1 MDDIARS
8 PVSSRMMRAIFIIVF
23 VLAGVVSS
31 EPAWSSDVHVQI
43 RQIQQER
50 AHLKALREDLESRLG
65 QLGRSLKKLDRALV
79 RASSDTRQAVTVVRQ
94 ADVHLADL
102 TARRLKLEKRVDIL
116 KRSMMRE
123 AAAAY
128 RYAGRTP
135 LWLDVMFGANV
146 ADIPHR
152 QYILSRLMTVQAEH
166 RHEFAQSVA
175 DLMRMEQEVAHQR
188 IELDRLRQDKLVFQQ
203 QLAGRQKAK
212 RMLWKKMRKDS
223 SLQKQRDAELARQE
237 AALKQ
242 LLQGIGSTLLASDTG
257 LKWVPMRKRKG
268 RLPWPIKGRIV
279 AHFHSR
285 PAPGRPRLA
294 GIQLAPR
301 HGRGQVKAIAAGQVR
316 YADWFGGYGLM
327 LIVDHGDGLI
337 TVYAHNDALYK
348 NLGDWVEAGDILADA
363 GNTGWVKDVRLYF
376 EVRDEGRPVNP
387 VRWCRK

>member
-1 MDDIARS
+1 MNFTRRS
-8 PVSSRMMRAIFIIVF
+8 HGIFVGILM
-23 VLAGVVSS
+23 LAGAVFSL
-31 EPAWSSDVHVQI
+31 PAWAAGDVHVQI

-50 AHLKALREDLESRLG
+50 AHLKILREKLESRLG
-65 QLGRSLKKLDRALV
+65 QLGRTLKKLDKELV
-79 RASSDTRQAVTVVRQ
+79 RASSDTRQAAVAVRQ
-94 ADVHLADL
+94 ADAHLADL
-102 TARRLKLEKRVDIL
+102 TARRLKLEQRVAAL
-116 KRSMMRE
+116 KRSMMLE

-128 RYAGRTP
+128 RYAGRPP
-135 LWLDVMFGANV
+135 LWLDVMFGAQV
-146 ADIPHR
+146 TDIPHH
-152 QYILSRLMTVQAEH
+152 QYMLSRLMAVQAEH
-166 RHEFAQSVA
+166 RRDFAQSVA
-175 DLMRMEQEVAHQR
+175 DLAQMEVQVKDQR
-188 IELDRLRQDKLVFQQ
+188 VELERLRQEKLAFQQ
-203 QLAGRQKAK
+203 QLAKRQRAK

-237 AALKQ
+237 AALKR
-242 LLQGIGSTLLASDTG
+242 LLQGIGSSTLLSSDTG
-257 LKWVPMRKRKG
+257 QKWVPMRKRKG
-268 RLPWPIKGRIV
+268 RLAWPLKGKIV

-348 NLGDWVEAGDILADA
+348 NLGDWVEAGDVLADA

>member
-1 MDDIARS
+1 
-8 PVSSRMMRAIFIIVF
+8 
-23 VLAGVVSS
+23 
-31 EPAWSSDVHVQI
+31 VHVQI

-79 RASSDTRQAVTVVRQ
+79 RASSDTRQAVAAVRQ

-116 KRSMMRE
+116 KRSMMHE

-128 RYAGRTP
+128 RYAGRPP

-152 QYILSRLMTVQAEH
+152 QYILSRLMTEQAQH
-166 RHEFAQSVA
+166 RREFMQSMA
-175 DLMRMEQEVAHQR
+175 DLMRMEQEVTHQR
-188 IELDRLRQDKLVFQQ
+188 AELDRLRQEKLVFQQ
-203 QLAGRQKAK
+203 NLAGRQKAK
-212 RMLWKKMRKDS
+212 RMLWKRMRKDS
-223 SLQKQRDAELARQE
+223 SLQKQRDVELARQE

-242 LLQGIGSTLLASDTG
+242 LLQGIGSTLLSSDTG
-257 LKWVPMRKRKG
+257 LKRVPMRKRKG

-294 GIQLAPR
+294 GIELAPR

>member
-1 MDDIARS
+1 M
-8 PVSSRMMRAIFIIVF
+8 
-23 VLAGVVSS
+23 LAGAVFSL
-31 EPAWSSDVHVQI
+31 PAWAASDVHVQI

-50 AHLKALREDLESRLG
+50 AHLKALREKLESRLG
-65 QLGRSLKKLDRALV
+65 QLGRSMKNLDRALV
-79 RASSDTRQAVTVVRQ
+79 RASSDTRQAAAAVRQ
-94 ADVHLADL
+94 ADVRLAGL
-102 TARRLKLEKRVDIL
+102 TARRLKLEQRVTAL
-116 KRSMMRE
+116 KHSMLRE
-123 AAAAY
+123 AAVAY
-128 RYAGRTP
+128 RHAGRPT
-135 LWLDVMFGANV
+135 LWLDVMFGAQV

-166 RHEFAQSVA
+166 RREFTQSAA
-175 DLMRMEQEVAHQR
+175 DLMRVEQQVKHQR
-188 IELDRLRQDKLVFQQ
+188 IELDRLRREKLAFQQ
-203 QLAGRQKAK
+203 QLAERQKAK
-212 RMLWKKMRKDS
+212 RRLWKKVRKDAR
-223 SLQKQRDAELARQE
+223 LQKQRDAELARQE

-242 LLQGIGSTLLASDTG
+242 LLQGIGSTLLSSDTG
-257 LKWVPMRKRKG
+257 LEWIPMRKQKG
-268 RLPWPIKGRIV
+268 RLPWPLKGKIV

-294 GIQLAPR
+294 GVQLAPR

-348 NLGDWVEAGDILADA
+348 NLGDWVEAGDMLADA

>member
-1 MDDIARS
+1 MSILS
-8 PVSSRMMRAIFIIVF
+8 PIFLSILMLTGAVF
-23 VLAGVVSS
+23 SL
-31 EPAWSSDVHVQI
+31 PAWAASDVHIQI

-50 AHLKALREDLESRLG
+50 AHLKAVREKLEARLG
-65 QLGRSLKKLDRALV
+65 QLGRSLKNLDRALV
-79 RASSDTRQAVTVVRQ
+79 RASSDTRQAAAAVRQ
-94 ADVHLADL
+94 ADARLVDL
-102 TARRLKLEKRVDIL
+102 TARRLKLEQRVDVL
-116 KRSMMRE
+116 KRSMLRE

-128 RYAGRTP
+128 RYAGRPP

-152 QYILSRLMTVQAEH
+152 QYILSRLMTEQAQH
-166 RHEFAQSVA
+166 RHEFTQSVA
-175 DLMRMEQEVAHQR
+175 DLIRMEQEIKHRR
-188 IELDRLRQDKLVFQQ
+188 IELDRLRREKLVFQQ
-203 QLAGRQKAK
+203 QLVERQKAK
-212 RMLWKKMRKDS
+212 RMLWKKMRKNS

-237 AALKQ
+237 TALKR
-242 LLQGIGSTLLASDTG
+242 LLQGIGSTLLSSDTG
-257 LKWVPMRKRKG
+257 LKWVPMRKQKG
-268 RLPWPIKGRIV
+268 RLPWPIKGRIM

-348 NLGDWVEAGDILADA
+348 SLGDWVEAGDVLADA

-376 EVRDEGRPVNP
+376 EVRDGGRPVNP

>member
-1 MDDIARS
+1 MNILS
-8 PVSSRMMRAIFIIVF
+8 PIFLSILM
-23 VLAGVVSS
+23 LAGAMFSL
-31 EPAWSSDVHVQI
+31 PAWAGSDVHAQI
-43 RQIQQER
+43 IQIQQER
-50 AHLKALREDLESRLG
+50 AHLKALREKLESRLG
-65 QLGRSLKKLDRALV
+65 QLGKSLKKLDRALV
-79 RASSDTRQAVTVVRQ
+79 RASSDTRKAASVVRQ
-94 ADVHLADL
+94 ADARLADL
-102 TARRLKLEKRVDIL
+102 TARRLKLEQRVEAL

-128 RYAGRTP
+128 RYAGRPP

-146 ADIPHR
+146 TDIPHR
-152 QYILSRLMTVQAEH
+152 QYVLSRLMTAQAEH
-166 RHEFAQSVA
+166 RREFAQSVA
-175 DLMRMEQEVAHQR
+175 DLTRMEQEVKHQR
-188 IELDRLRQDKLVFQQ
+188 AELDRLRRKKLTFQQ
-203 QLAGRQKAK
+203 QLAERQRAK
-212 RMLWKKMRKDS
+212 RMLWKKMRRDS
-223 SLQKQRDAELARQE
+223 SLQKERDVELARQE
-237 AALKQ
+237 DALRR
-242 LLQGIGSTLLASDTG
+242 LLQGIGSTLLSSDTG

-268 RLPWPIKGRIV
+268 RLPWPVRGRIV

-348 NLGDWVEAGDILADA
+348 NLGDWVEAGDVLADA

>member
-1 MDDIARS
+1 MNILS
-8 PVSSRMMRAIFIIVF
+8 PIFIMLAGIVF
-23 VLAGVVSS
+23 SLPGWAAG
-31 EPAWSSDVHVQI
+31 DVHVQI

-50 AHLKALREDLESRLG
+50 MHLQALREQLESRLG
-65 QLGRSLKKLDRALV
+65 QLGRSLKELDRALV
-79 RASSDTRQAVTVVRQ
+79 RASSDTRQAVVAVRQ
-94 ADVHLADL
+94 ADVRLTDL
-102 TARRLKLEKRVDIL
+102 TARRLKLKQRVEVL

-123 AAAAY
+123 TAAAW
-128 RYAGRTP
+128 RYAGRSP

-152 QYILSRLMTVQAEH
+152 QYVLSRLMTTQAEH
-166 RHEFAQSVA
+166 RHAFVQSMA
-175 DLMRMEQEVAHQR
+175 DLMRMEQEVKHQR
-188 IELDRLRQDKLVFQQ
+188 VKLDRLRQEKMARQL
-203 QLAGRQKAK
+203 QLAQRRKAK
-212 RMLWKKMRKDS
+212 RMLWKKVRKDAR
-223 SLQKQRDAELARQE
+223 LQKQRDADLARQE
-237 AALKQ
+237 LALKR
-242 LLQGIGSTLLASDTG
+242 LLQGIGSTLLSSDTE

-268 RLPWPIKGRIV
+268 RLPWPIKGKIV
-279 AHFHSR
+279 AHFHSM
-285 PAPGRPRLA
+285 PAAGRPRLA

-348 NLGDWVEAGDILADA
+348 NLGDWVEAGDLLADA
-363 GNTGWVKDVRLYF
+363 GSTGWVKNVRLYF

>member
-1 MDDIARS
+1 MNFTGRS
-8 PVSSRMMRAIFIIVF
+8 RGISIGILMVAGAVF
-23 VLAGVVSS
+23 SL
-31 EPAWSSDVHVQI
+31 PAWAASDVHVQI

-50 AHLKALREDLESRLG
+50 AHLKALREKLESRLG

-79 RASSDTRQAVTVVRQ
+79 RASADTRQASAAVRQ
-94 ADVHLADL
+94 ADSRLADL
-102 TARRLKLEKRVDIL
+102 TARRLKLEQRVDVL

-128 RYAGRTP
+128 RYAGRPP

-152 QYILSRLMTVQAEH
+152 QYVLSRLMTAQAEH
-166 RHEFAQSVA
+166 RREFTQSVA
-175 DLMRMEQEVAHQR
+175 DLMRMEQQVKHQR
-188 IELDRLRQDKLVFQQ
+188 IELDRLRREKLAFQQ
-203 QLAGRQKAK
+203 QLAKRQKAK
-212 RMLWKKMRKDS
+212 RMLWKKVRKDS

-237 AALKQ
+237 AALKR
-242 LLQGIGSTLLASDTG
+242 LLQGIGSTLLSSDAG

-268 RLPWPIKGRIV
+268 RLPWPVKGRIV

-301 HGRGQVKAIAAGQVR
+301 HGHGQVKAIAAGQIR

-348 NLGDWVEAGDILADA
+348 NLGDWVEAGDMLADA

>member
-1 MDDIARS
+1 MNIL
-8 PVSSRMMRAIFIIVF
+8 PPIFLSILMLVGTVF
-23 VLAGVVSS
+23 PL
-31 EPAWSSDVHVQI
+31 PAWATSDVHVQI

-50 AHLKALREDLESRLG
+50 VHLKALREKLESRLG
-65 QLGRSLKKLDRALV
+65 QLGRSLKKLDQALV
-79 RASSDTRQAVTVVRQ
+79 RASSDTRQAVAAVRQ
-94 ADVHLADL
+94 ADAHLTDL
-102 TARRLKLEKRVDIL
+102 TARRLKLEQRVDVL
-116 KRSMMRE
+116 KHSMMRE

-128 RYAGRTP
+128 RYAGRPP

-166 RHEFAQSVA
+166 RREFAQSVA
-175 DLMRMEQEVAHQR
+175 DLMRMEVQVQR
-188 IELDRLRQDKLVFQQ
+188 QRTELDRLRREKLAYQQ
-203 QLAGRQKAK
+203 QLAERQKAK
-212 RMLWKKMRKDS
+212 RILWKKVRKDAK
-223 SLQKQRDAELARQE
+223 LQKQRDAELARQE
-237 AALKQ
+237 AALRQ
-242 LLQGIGSTLLASDTG
+242 LLQGIGSTLLSSDTD

-268 RLPWPIKGRIV
+268 RLPWPVRGRIV

-348 NLGDWVEAGDILADA
+348 NLGDWIETGDVLADA

-376 EVRDEGRPVNP
+376 EVRDGGRPVNP

>member
-1 MDDIARS
+1 M
-8 PVSSRMMRAIFIIVF
+8 
-23 VLAGVVSS
+23 LAGAVFSL
-31 EPAWSSDVHVQI
+31 PAWAAGDVHAQI

-50 AHLKALREDLESRLG
+50 AHLKILREKLESRLG
-65 QLGRSLKKLDRALV
+65 QLGRTLKKLDKELV
-79 RASSDTRQAVTVVRQ
+79 RASSGTRQAAAAVRQ
-94 ADVHLADL
+94 ADARLADL
-102 TARRLKLEKRVDIL
+102 TARRLKLEQRVAAL

-128 RYAGRTP
+128 RYAGRPP
-135 LWLDVMFGANV
+135 LWLDVMFGAQV
-146 ADIPHR
+146 TDIPHR
-152 QYILSRLMTVQAEH
+152 KYMLSRLMTVQAEH
-166 RHEFAQSVA
+166 RRDFAQSMAELAQMEVQVA
-175 DLMRMEQEVAHQR
+175 NQR
-188 IELDRLRQDKLVFQQ
+188 VELERLRQEKLAFQQ
-203 QLAGRQKAK
+203 QLAARQKAK
-212 RMLWKKMRKDS
+212 RVLWKKVRKDS
-223 SLQKQRDAELARQE
+223 RLQKQRDAELAQQV
-237 AALKQ
+237 AALKR
-242 LLQGIGSTLLASDTG
+242 LLQGIGSSTLLSSDTG

-268 RLPWPIKGRIV
+268 RLPWPVRGRIV

-348 NLGDWVEAGDILADA
+348 NLGDWVEAGDVLADV